1 VTGRP
6 TALHTHRNRKLI
18 QLAGVYP
25 PIPTPFTTEEAL
37 AFSRLESN
45 MERWNREPIAGYVVG
60 GSNGEFVHLSLEERV
75 EVVRTVLQTRAAGR
89 LVIAGAGMES
99 AHETIVLAQEMASAG
114 ADLAIVVTP
123 SYYKSK
129 MTSAAF
135 EDFYTRVADASPI
148 PVLIYNVPS
157 NTGVDIAAEAVI
169 RLSEHPNIIGMKDSS
184 GNLAKMAFVIREAA
198 EGFHVLTGS
207 AGFFL
212 PALSVGAVGVVPALG
227 NFAASLLKE
236 LMDRYAAGDIDGAR
250 ALQWR
255 AVEANT
261 AVTTRFGVPGLKAAL
276 DMLGY
281 YGGPVRSPLLPL
293 TQDEKS
299 TLEDILRRAG
309 LLA

>member
-1 VTGRP
+1 M
-6 TALHTHRNRKLI
+6 
-18 QLAGVYP
+18 Q
-25 PIPTPFTTEEAL
+25 
-37 AFSRLESN
+37 
-45 MERWNREPIAGYVVG
+45 RWNREPISGYIVG
-60 GSNGEFVHLSLEERV
+60 GSNGEFVHLSVEERV
-75 EVVRTVLQTRAAGR
+75 EVVRTAVQTRAPAR
-89 LVIAGAGMES
+89 PVIAGAGMES
-99 AHETIVLAQEMASAG
+99 AHETIARAREMAAVG
-114 ADLAIVVTP
+114 ADLALVVTP

-135 EDFYTRVADASPI
+135 QDFYTRVADASPI

-157 NTGVDIAAEAVI
+157 NTGVDMAAEAVI
-169 RLSEHPNIIGMKDSS
+169 RLSAHPNIVGMKDSS

-198 EGFHVLTGS
+198 EGFQVLAGS

-227 NFAASLLKE
+227 NFASPLLKE
-236 LMDRYAAGDIDGAR
+236 LMDRFAAADLEQAR

-293 TQDEKS
+293 TQEEES
-299 TLEDILRRAG
+299 TLKDILQRAG

>member
-1 VTGRP
+1 M
-6 TALHTHRNRKLI
+6 I
-18 QLAGVYP
+18 QLSGIYP
-25 PIPTPFTTEEAL
+25 PIPTPFTPDGTLAL
-37 AFSRLESN
+37 AHLESN
-45 MERWNREPIAGYVVG
+45 MERWNREPISGYVVG
-60 GSNGEFVHLSLEERV
+60 GSNGEFVHLSVEERI
-75 EVVRTVLQTRAAGR
+75 EVVRTVLQARAPDR
-89 LVIAGAGMES
+89 TVIAGAGMES
-99 AHETIVLAQEMASAG
+99 AHETIALARAMASAG

-129 MTSAAF
+129 MTSAALQ
-135 EDFYTRVADASPI
+135 DYYTRVADGSPI

-169 RLSEHPNIIGMKDSS
+169 RLSEHSNIVGLKDSS
-184 GNLAKMAFVIREAA
+184 GDLSKMASVVRQAA
-198 EGFHVLTGS
+198 KGFQVLAGS

-227 NFAASLLKE
+227 NFASVLLRE
-236 LMDRYAAGDIDGAR
+236 LMDRFAAGDIQRAR

-255 AVEANT
+255 AAEPNT

-281 YGGPVRSPLLPL
+281 YGGPVRSPLQPL
-293 TQDEKS
+293 TQEETS
-299 TLEDILRRAG
+299 ALRDILQRAE